1 MDKSKTRKQV
11 AKIATLI
18 VFAKVI
24 QTSKKKKKQKKA
36 NTSKIFFSTKST
48 LFSYRKSRSKHQ
60 EDKTV
65 QRGRP
70 SVSQTR
76 RQQGNKKIRLQFLKK
91 NEPIRI

>member
-24 QTSKKKKKQKKA
+24 QTSKKKKQKKA
-36 NTSKIFFSTKST
+36 NTSKKYFSTKSP

-76 RQQGNKKIRLQFLKK
+76 RQQGNKKKT
-91 NEPIRI
+91 N